1 MLRYAHSHSHT
12 YGLHESESGF
22 VNSTYSHTRLHISSA
37 REQGRVRNV
46 YTFVFTYIWHSTK
59 ARQSSWFVHI
69 CIYIHMTFHQSET
82 EFVKFIYSHTHS
94 RTHGLLRERDRV
106 FWRGGARRPCML
118 CLLPFC
124 WRPIAC
130 TLPYEKRLLKE
141 IYKYEKRRVKEIYIR
156 KRDVY
161 IRKETGRRNQDVS
174 DDSNMHFFYTSLFDI
189 CTHGMHP
196 AVYICHILM
205 CIVCVWICVW
215 ARVFGWGPI
224 MHHTVNRCHIIMW

>member
-156 KRDVY
+156 KREALPAFAAAFLL
-161 IRKETGRRNQDVS
+161 KAHS
-174 DDSNMHFFYTSLFDI
+174 
-189 CTHGMHP
+189 MHP
-196 AVYICHILM
+196 AVWKETCKRNVHSKKR
-205 CIVCVWICVW
+205 CVYTKRDW
-215 ARVFGWGPI
+215 
-224 MHHTVNRCHIIMW
+224 